1 MTSQT
6 REVQPDTRFMHL
18 RRDVEEI
25 IERVSIVY
33 VWRHNRVL
41 YVVDYFL
48 AHVKRTGRVTVT
60 YEDATAQH
68 SE

>member
-1 MTSQT
+1 
-6 REVQPDTRFMHL
+6 MHL